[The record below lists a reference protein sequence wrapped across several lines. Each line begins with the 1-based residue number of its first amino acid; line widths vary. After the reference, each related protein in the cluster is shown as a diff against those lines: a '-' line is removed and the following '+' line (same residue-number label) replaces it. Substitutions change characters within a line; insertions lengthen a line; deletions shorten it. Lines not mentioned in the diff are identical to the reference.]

1 MLSTL
6 YSKISYY
13 LNLIQNTLSHYFYSN
28 KNTFAQ
34 LYLHNQNYYNSDSHY
49 FKDIYLLYIYIH
61 PEVSQDIKD
70 KYIENMNKHNAKV
83 DKFIDLHRNI
93 SVFLKNVNNV
103 DMNEYCFDAGFDLFN
118 IYDIN
123 INDDY
128 ILDNYN
134 ILIDHK
140 ITCAMKF
147 NNYYVS
153 YYLYSRSSTAT
164 KTPLRLANSVGI
176 IDSGYRGTI
185 KASFDFNLAYFNN
198 IKNYSIQSNSRYV
211 QITPPDLSNF
221 PMRVII
227 VDDINQLGGNTSR
240 GHHGFGS
247 TGQ

>member
-1 MLSTL
+1 
-6 YSKISYY
+6 
-13 LNLIQNTLSHYFYSN
+13 
-28 KNTFAQ
+28 
-34 LYLHNQNYYNSDSHY
+34 
-49 FKDIYLLYIYIH
+49 
-61 PEVSQDIKD
+61 
-70 KYIENMNKHNAKV
+70 
-83 DKFIDLHRNI
+83 
-93 SVFLKNVNNV
+93 
-103 DMNEYCFDAGFDLFN
+103 
-118 IYDIN
+118 
-123 INDDY
+123 
-128 ILDNYN
+128 
-134 ILIDHK
+134 
-140 ITCAMKF
+140 MKF

-185 KASFDFNLAYFNN
+185 KSSFDFNLAYFNN

-240 GHHGFGS
+240 GDHGFGS